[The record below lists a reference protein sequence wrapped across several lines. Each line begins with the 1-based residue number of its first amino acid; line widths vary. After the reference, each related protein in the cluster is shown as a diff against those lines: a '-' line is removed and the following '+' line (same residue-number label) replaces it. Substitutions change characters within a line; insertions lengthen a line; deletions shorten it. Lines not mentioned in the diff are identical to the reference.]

1 MQFTRDVIEKHWIIF
16 LVILPLISVV
26 SGVIT
31 ISDFASPYFVNAS
44 TEVANFVE
52 DNYLLFTEGYNVP
65 NVEAM
70 ISQTFVVL
78 GIDVLF
84 TPTDTIRESIPNEN
98 ENKLKAIISSDSCF
112 KPGEINYFSGIN
124 STFDSPILEYEWL
137 FSDHIQ
143 PEQHT
148 TGTVKRDFK
157 EEGKY
162 TATLL
167 VRDNLKGSDVIHF
180 PFEVSYHCLE

>member
-1 MQFTRDVIEKHWIIF
+1 MEKLYHKKWFWLII
-16 LVILPLISVV
+16 VSV
-26 SGVIT
+26 G
-31 ISDFASPYFVNAS
+31 
-44 TEVANFVE
+44 
-52 DNYLLFTEGYNVP
+52 
-65 NVEAM
+65 M
-70 ISQTFVVL
+70 
-78 GIDVLF
+78 GIFGILF
-84 TPTDTIRESIPNEN
+84 TPTEAASQNNVMFVFNNVSNFSLDFSQYIGKDTQQQSSKVGSDGTSVIEQAGDG
-98 ENKLKAIISSDSCF
+98 LKAIISSDSCF

-124 STFDSPILEYEWL
+124 STFDSSIIEYEWL

-167 VRDNLKGSDVIHF
+167 VRDNLKGTDLTHF